1 MLLNTSA
8 HADVLFMHTFS
19 YGIDRKCLEVG
30 IKIEIKIVG
39 KNNNYNNNSI
49 KP

>member
-1 MLLNTSA
+1 MLLNSSA

-39 KNNNYNNNSI
+39 KKQQLQQQKQY
-49 KP
+49 